1 MSVSTEQQ
9 TQRLKTAAN
18 SLPNIIEG
26 HVLYGIE
33 ELKARLRWSKHALRT
48 ARRAG
53 LNVRYAGGRG
63 YVLGK
68 DAIEYVTTQGK
79 TTKG

>member
-1 MSVSTEQQ
+1 MVTSTP
-9 TQRLKTAAN
+9 TA
-18 SLPNIIEG
+18 PNIIEG
-26 HVLYGIE
+26 EVLYGIE

-63 YVLGK
+63 YVLGR
-68 DAIEYVTTQGK
+68 DAIEYISTQGK
-79 TTKG
+79 TSKA